1 MHMIHFKNETKKK
14 EMTDYYVAVLNDA
27 SEEKIF
33 LLNVKE
39 GMNVIILLTYN
50 SSTFL
55 SKKTSKKFTKMPENI
70 ILLLLLPL
78 LKIRHAC

>member
-1 MHMIHFKNETKKK
+1 MHMIHFKNKTKKK
-14 EMTDYYVAVLNDA
+14 EMIDYYVAVLNDA

>member
-70 ILLLLLPL
+70 ILLLALPL